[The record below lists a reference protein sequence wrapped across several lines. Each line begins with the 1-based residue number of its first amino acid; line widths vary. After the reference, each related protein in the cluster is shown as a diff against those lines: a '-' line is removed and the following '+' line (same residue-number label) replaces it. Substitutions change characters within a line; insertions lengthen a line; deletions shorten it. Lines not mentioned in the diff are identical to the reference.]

1 MSREDALRS
10 MTLWAAYAGF
20 QEKEL
25 GSITPGKYADFVVL
39 DQDIMR
45 VPAELVLQ
53 TRVLST
59 WVGGRRVYEAPAW

>member
-10 MTLWAAYAGF
+10 MTLWPAYAGF
-20 QEKEL
+20 QEQL
-25 GSITPGKYADFVVL
+25 MGSIAPGKYADFVML

-45 VPAELVLQ
+45 IPADLVLQ

-59 WVGGRRVYEAPAW
+59 WLAGKLVYTASQ